1 MTTKSILS
9 LYDNLFCLHTYDCF
23 FKRVHHSKTFY
34 FEITSIV
41 NQSVLTQKII
51 TATAA
56 PSILRTCEQKHCD
69 RRTSVVRHFWVLL
82 NKCPKFF
89 KKNRFNYFIDNIDF
103 FQLPVNLLRA
113 GRIFTFEPP
122 PGVKANLIRTFNTI
136 PASRMM
142 KAPNERARLY
152 LLLAWFHAIVQER
165 LRYCPLG
172 KLFNGFC
179 FTRYFVFAN
188 FKK

>member
-1 MTTKSILS
+1 M
-9 LYDNLFCLHTYDCF
+9 
-23 FKRVHHSKTFY
+23 
-34 FEITSIV
+34 
-41 NQSVLTQKII
+41 
-51 TATAA
+51 
-56 PSILRTCEQKHCD
+56 
-69 RRTSVVRHFWVLL
+69 
-82 NKCPKFF
+82 
-89 KKNRFNYFIDNIDF
+89 
-103 FQLPVNLLRA
+103 NLLRA

-172 KLFNGFC
+172 KSEFYRIYLLLSKARV
-179 FTRYFVFAN
+179 TDLL
-188 FKK
+188 KDSST

>member
-1 MTTKSILS
+1 MSTKSIPS
-9 LYDNLFCLHTYDCF
+9 LYDNLFCLHTSRFHCTTKQVSQIF
-23 FKRVHHSKTFY
+23 QKRF
-34 FEITSIV
+34 
-41 NQSVLTQKII
+41 
-51 TATAA
+51 
-56 PSILRTCEQKHCD
+56 C
-69 RRTSVVRHFWVLL
+69 
-82 NKCPKFF
+82 
-89 KKNRFNYFIDNIDF
+89 FNYFIDNVDF

-172 KLFNGFC
+172 KSE
-179 FTRYFVFAN
+179 TSQ
-188 FKK
+188 

>member
-1 MTTKSILS
+1 M
-9 LYDNLFCLHTYDCF
+9 
-23 FKRVHHSKTFY
+23 
-34 FEITSIV
+34 
-41 NQSVLTQKII
+41 
-51 TATAA
+51 
-56 PSILRTCEQKHCD
+56 
-69 RRTSVVRHFWVLL
+69 
-82 NKCPKFF
+82 
-89 KKNRFNYFIDNIDF
+89 
-103 FQLPVNLLRA
+103 NLLRA

-172 KLFNGFC
+172 KSMNEFQFTKYFLF
-179 FTRYFVFAN
+179 TT
-188 FKK
+188 